1 MQKSLVRKVLVL
13 GIIVLFVGASVI
25 PVAVQSINN
34 NTIPNNGR
42 STSLSNRVFDSLIEL
57 CMKVGRIYSLS
68 TCIIKNDEIVWSK
81 GYGLYDKEQQKHAS
95 AETIYIIASIS
106 KTITATAVLQ
116 QVDQARIDLD
126 EDVNG
131 YLDFDLRNPYF
142 PDVPITY
149 RMLLNHTSSLNIE
162 PTSFYQVQYDEDSS
176 PLTSWLKDYF
186 YDDGVMNKSKW
197 NNSHPGKEFGYSN
210 LGFTILGYLVEKITN
225 QSFHQYCKEQIFI
238 PLNMTNTSFLLSEIN
253 MEQHAHPYILAYVK
267 RSGYPNMYLPLP
279 HYSICFYPAGG
290 LRTSVLDLSHFVIAH
305 MNGGLYN
312 GVRILN
318 ESTVEEM
325 HNISVPIPIGRNW
338 YYGLGW
344 SICQNSQGKRLL
356 EGHSGDLYGYVTQ
369 MQIKPEGNTAII
381 CFSTKDV
388 AGGFIKENM
397 EKFPNN
403 ILRLLLFQKAKYIN
417 N

>member
-1 MQKSLVRKVLVL
+1 MQKSVVRKGLVL
-13 GIIVLFVGASVI
+13 GIILLFVGASVI
-25 PVAVQSINN
+25 PIAVQSINN
-34 NTIPNNGR
+34 NTIPNKGR
-42 STSLSNRVFDSLIEL
+42 STSSSNRVFDSLIGL
-57 CMKVGRIYSLS
+57 CMKVGHIYSLS
-68 TCIIKNDEIVWSK
+68 TCIIKNNEIVWSR
-81 GYGLYDKEQQKHAS
+81 GYYGLYDKEQQKHAS
-95 AETIYIIASIS
+95 AETIYLIASIS

-126 EDVNG
+126 DDVNG

-162 PTSFYQVQYDEDSS
+162 PTSFYQVQYGEDSPPIS
-176 PLTSWLKDYF
+176 SWLKDYF
-186 YDDGVMNKSKW
+186 YDDGIMNKSKW
-197 NNSHPGKEFGYSN
+197 NNCHPGKEFKYSN

-225 QSFHQYCKEQIFI
+225 QSFHQYCKEQIFM
-238 PLNMTNTSFLLSEIN
+238 PLNMTDTSFLLSGIN
-253 MEQHAHPYILAYVK
+253 IEQHALPY
-267 RSGYPNMYLPLP
+267 
-279 HYSICFYPAGG
+279 
-290 LRTSVLDLSHFVIAH
+290 SVLDLSHFVIAH

-369 MQIKPEGNTAII
+369 MQIKPEDNTAII